1 MRTEEDGVGGVGGSG
16 HGGKTVYLLSSLMAH
31 YINIL
36 SRVFQLLVFTK
47 EFRVT
52 ILENSTV
59 VKNMCA
65 SDNSDNYMS

>member
-47 EFRVT
+47 EF
-52 ILENSTV
+52 
-59 VKNMCA
+59 
-65 SDNSDNYMS
+65 SDHSGKQYRSQKYVCER